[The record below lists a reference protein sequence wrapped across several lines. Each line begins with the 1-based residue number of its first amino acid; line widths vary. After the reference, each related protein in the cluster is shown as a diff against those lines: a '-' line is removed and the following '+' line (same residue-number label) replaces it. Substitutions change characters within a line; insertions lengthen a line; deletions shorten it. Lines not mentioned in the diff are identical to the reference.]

1 VHLDFHT
8 GPAVPDVA
16 RDFDPEQFART
27 FADAHVDSVT
37 VFAKCHHGMLYY
49 DTERPERHPGL
60 PAGMDLLAAQVDAL
74 HGVGIR
80 APIYLSVQV
89 DEHAA
94 GQHPEWVACDENLRS
109 TRWGGSAFT
118 PGWHVLDMSSPYQDY
133 LADQLDEVL
142 RRFAPVDGVFLDMC
156 WDQPSASKWAIDGMR
171 RDGLDPA
178 DPQHRAGY
186 ARANALRYMQR
197 YREMVEKALPEDAV
211 QGVWF
216 NSRPKTNL
224 QEESRL
230 LRHVEIEALPTGGW
244 GYAYLPY
251 VARFVR
257 PLGLPTLSHT
267 GRFHESWGDN
277 GALKPRAALLYE
289 CCQILSHGLTNG
301 VGDLLHP
308 RGVPARATYELIG
321 SAYEHVERCEPFLR
335 DGVLMSDVAVVVDPE
350 LGDAPG
356 ASGVGAVRALQQL
369 RHQFD
374 VVPPTGDLSAYRV
387 VLVPE
392 STQVDAALSTA
403 LGRAHEAG
411 AAVVLVG
418 ASLAGLDGASG
429 RATDDAADCAADDAA
444 DGAADADG
452 APDLPLPVE
461 LAGPSPFTAAFL
473 HREDVDTGGFDTV
486 AHGRALRATAVP
498 GAEVLA
504 RFVRPYFERTW
515 EHFSGHSYTP
525 PDALTDE
532 VAVAV
537 RDRVVA
543 VPWPL
548 LEAFAEHGN
557 EAYRELLGA
566 ALTRVLPDPLLQAGG
581 PTHLE
586 TTVVR
591 TPAGTVVHL
600 LSFVPSRETATLD
613 LVHDPFPLV
622 DVPVAVRADAP
633 PARVHLEPEGVE
645 PAWTYDQGYVRA
657 EVSVRGG
664 HAMLVLDH

>member
-8 GPAVPDVA
+8 GPAVPDVG
-16 RDFDPEQFART
+16 RDFDPDQFART
-27 FADAHVDSVT
+27 FVDAHVDSVT
-37 VFAKCHHGMLYY
+37 VFAKCHHGHLYY
-49 DTERPERHPGL
+49 DTDRPERHPGL
-60 PAGMDLLAAQVDAL
+60 PAELDLLAAQVEAL
-74 HGVGIR
+74 HGVRIR

-89 DEHAA
+89 DEYAA
-94 GQHPEWVACDENLRS
+94 TMHPEWVACDEDLRLV
-109 TRWGGSAFT
+109 RWGRSAFT

-142 RRFAPVDGVFLDMC
+142 RRFAPVDGIFLDMC
-156 WDQPSASKWAIDGMR
+156 WDQPSASRWAIDAMR
-171 RDGLDPA
+171 RIGLDPA
-178 DPQHRAGY
+178 DADDRSRY
-186 ARANALRYMQR
+186 ARANALRYMAR
-197 YREMVEKALPEDAV
+197 YREMVEKALPDDAV

-224 QEESRL
+224 HEEGRL

-289 CCQILSHGLTNG
+289 CCQILSQGLTNG

-308 RGVPARATYELIG
+308 RGVPASATYELIG
-321 SAYEHVERCEPFLR
+321 SVYDHVERCEPFLE
-335 DGVLMSDVAVVVDPE
+335 GGQLVSEVAVVVDPD

-356 ASGVGAVRALQQL
+356 PSGVGAVRALQQL
-369 RHQFD
+369 RQQFD
-374 VVPPTGDLSAYRV
+374 IVPATADLTAYRV
-387 VLVPE
+387 VVVPE
-392 STQVDAALSTA
+392 STVVDDGLTA
-403 LGRAHEAG
+403 SLGRAHQAG
-411 AAVVLVG
+411 AAVVLMG
-418 ASLAGLDGASG
+418 DALTGHDGG
-429 RATDDAADCAADDAA
+429 P
-444 DGAADADG
+444 G
-452 APDLPLPVE
+452 LPLPVS
-461 LAGPSPFTAAFL
+461 LAGPSEYTAAFL
-473 HREDVDTGGFDTV
+473 RREDIDTGGFDTV
-486 AHGRALRATAVP
+486 AHGRALRATAAD

-504 RFVRPYFERTW
+504 RYVRPYFERTW

-525 PDALTDE
+525 ADALTDE
-532 VAVAV
+532 VALAV

-543 VPWPL
+543 VTWPL
-548 LEAFAEHGN
+548 LRAFAEHGN

-566 ALTRVLPDPLLQAGG
+566 ALARVLPDPLLRTGG

-591 TPAGTVVHL
+591 TAGSTVVHL
-600 LSFVPSRETATLD
+600 LSFVPARETASLD

-622 DVPVAVRADAP
+622 DVPVAVRLPAA
-633 PARVHLEPEGVE
+633 PARVHLEPKGVE
-645 PAWTYDQGYVRA
+645 LEWTYADGYVHTLVA
-657 EVSVRGG
+657 SADG
-664 HAMLVLDH
+664 HAMLVLDDDDVAS